1 MAPNRRQFLNL
12 FAGASVATLFS
23 SAKKVLPAT
32 YPYPISS
39 NVYNWITFYGREQK
53 NWGEDLDVCMA
64 EYVKSGLTAYEPSFN
79 TPAEVV
85 KLGEVLQKY
94 HIAMPSFY
102 VNSVLHK
109 ADEAVA
115 SIDNIIA
122 IADAAKKLGAKVVV
136 TNPTPIRWGGDE
148 VKSDAELIIQANHL
162 DLLGA
167 TLRKKGM
174 ILAYHTHDVELKA
187 GAREF
192 HHMLLQTNPQNVSF
206 CFDVHW
212 VYRGS
217 QNSQLAVFD
226 VLKLYG
232 KRVVELHIRQSNNGI
247 WSETLGEG
255 DIDYLRFA
263 QELKRLNLQPNLV
276 IEQCVEDKTPYTM
289 GAVAAHIKDLAAV
302 KQLFKPI
309 LG

>member
-23 SAKKVLPAT
+23 SPQKLLPAT

-53 NWGEDLDVCMA
+53 NWGEDLDACMA

-109 ADEAVA
+109 ADEAAA
-115 SIDNIIA
+115 SIDNILA
-122 IADAAKKLGAKVVV
+122 IADAAKKLGAKIVV
-136 TNPTPIRWGGDE
+136 TNPTPIRWGSDE

-162 DLLGA
+162 DQLGA
-167 TLRKKGM
+167 ALRKKGM
-174 ILAYHTHDVELKA
+174 TLAYHTHDVELKA

-276 IEQCVEDKTPYTM
+276 IEQCVEDKTPRTM
-289 GAVAAHIKDLAAV
+289 DAVAAHIKDLAAV

>member
-1 MAPNRRQFLNL
+1 MASNRRQFLNL

-23 SAKKVLPAT
+23 SAKKVFPAT

-53 NWGEDLDVCMA
+53 NWGEDLDTCMA

-79 TPAEVV
+79 TPAEVA
-85 KLGEVLQKY
+85 KLGVVLQKY

-115 SIDNIIA
+115 SIDNILA
-122 IADAAKKLGAKVVV
+122 IAEAAKKLGAKIVV

-148 VKSDAELIIQANHL
+148 VKSDAELILQARHL
-162 DLLGA
+162 DQLGA
-167 TLRKKGM
+167 ALRKKGM
-174 ILAYHTHDVELKA
+174 TLAYHTHDVELKA

-276 IEQCVEDKTPYTM
+276 IEQCVEDKTPHTM
-289 GAVAAHIKDLAAV
+289 DAVAAQIKDLAAV

>member
-1 MAPNRRQFLNL
+1 MASNRRQFLHL
-12 FAGASVATLFS
+12 FAGASIAPIFKP
-23 SAKKVLPAT
+23 AKSVFPAT

-39 NVYNWITFYGREQK
+39 NVYNWITFYSREQK
-53 NWGEDLDVCMA
+53 NWGEDLDACLT

-79 TPAEVV
+79 SSTEVA
-85 KLGEVLQKY
+85 KLGVVLQKY
-94 HIAMPSFY
+94 QLAMPSFY

-109 ADEAVA
+109 ADEAAA
-115 SIDNIIA
+115 SINNILA
-122 IADAAKKLGAKVVV
+122 IADAAKKLGAKIVV

-148 VKSDAELIIQANHL
+148 VKSDTELTLQAKNL
-162 DLLGA
+162 NQLGA
-167 TLRKKGM
+167 ALRKKGM
-174 ILAYHTHDVELKA
+174 TLAYHTHDVELKA

-232 KRVVELHIRQSNNGI
+232 KRVVELHIRQSINGV
-247 WSETLGEG
+247 WSETLGAG

-276 IEQCVEDKTPYTM
+276 IEQCVEDKTPHTM
-289 GAVAAHIKDLAAV
+289 GVVAAHIKDLAAV
-302 KQLFKPI
+302 KELFKPI